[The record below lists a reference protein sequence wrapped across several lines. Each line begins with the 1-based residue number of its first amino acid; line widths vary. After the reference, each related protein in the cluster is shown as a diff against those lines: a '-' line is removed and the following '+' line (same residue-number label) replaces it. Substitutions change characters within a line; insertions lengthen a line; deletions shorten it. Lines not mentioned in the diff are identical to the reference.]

1 MALKKPGNLAHGAK
15 ARTLIDR
22 LIANNGV
29 RRIAAFQNSAF
40 ACYAPK
46 VYEYTRRTLKE
57 LYDTYQWL
65 EPNFDKSVYSSVT
78 FNCGPET
85 ACLEHTDSG
94 NAAHLFCAITALGDY
109 DPTQGGHL
117 VIFPLKLIIEF
128 PPGST
133 ILIPSATIAH
143 GNTPIGPNEKRMS
156 MTQYCAGGLFR
167 WVEYGFRSAKSLL
180 AQKGG
185 QEKRNQI
192 DSSRAAWAINL
203 FSKSKELAGDR
214 ATLLASNI

>member
-1 MALKKPGNLAHGAK
+1 M
-15 ARTLIDR
+15 
-22 LIANNGV
+22 IANNGV
-29 RRIAAFQNSAF
+29 RRIAGFQNSAF
-40 ACYAPK
+40 ARYAPK
-46 VYEYTRRTLKE
+46 AYDYTRRTLKE
-57 LYDTYQWL
+57 LYEKYDWL
-65 EPNFDKSVYSSVT
+65 EPNFDKSIYPAVT

-85 ACLEHTDSG
+85 ACLKHTDSG

-117 VIFPLKLIIEF
+117 IIFPLKLIIEF

-143 GNTPIGPNEKRMS
+143 GNTPIGPDEHRMS

-167 WVEYGFRSAKSLL
+167 WVEYGFCSAKTLL

-185 QEKRNQI
+185 AQAREKI
-192 DSSRAAWAINL
+192 DAPRAGWAMNL
-203 FSKSKELAGDR
+203 FSKSKDLISDR
-214 ATLLASNI
+214 AVLFENAI